1 MKKLFCAVLL
11 SFAVFASVFAEK
23 SKILSVGVTVPFVD
37 TTAEWEN
44 DFADDHEKGKGFGL
58 NFSLR
63 AVNENR
69 ISVLFE
75 FDGDYIKFDDMDG
88 LDVALLFGAGFNL
101 SPSDSWKIILSG
113 VVGVDL
119 LGRDETNKAYKT
131 DEDGSES
138 SYDVDNIISLTNFLV
153 GADLYISKRFKTSF
167 GIFAQCTV
175 GVGAG
180 TAINETSWRLSR
192 VNYSESVDGEGEIF
206 FVMPKLGL
214 CWNY

>member
-11 SFAVFASVFAEK
+11 SFALCASVFAEK
-23 SKILSVGVTVPFVD
+23 AKILSVGVAVPFAD

-75 FDGDYIKFDDMDG
+75 FDADYIKLDDMDG
-88 LDVALLFGAGFNL
+88 LDIAFWFGAGVNL
-101 SPSDSWKIILSG
+101 ASSDSWKIILSG
-113 VVGVDL
+113 VVALDL
-119 LGRDETNKAYKT
+119 LSRDETRTVHDSDRNKN
-131 DEDGSES
+131 
-138 SYDVDNIISLTNFLV
+138 YDVDNVISFTDFMV
-153 GADLYISKRFKTSF
+153 GADLYFCKRFKTSF

-180 TAINETSWRLSR
+180 TAMNEISWKVSH
-192 VNYSESVDGEGEIF
+192 VTHSESVDGDSEIF
-206 FVMPKLGL
+206 IVRPKLGL

>member
-11 SFAVFASVFAEK
+11 SFALFASVFAEK
-23 SKILSVGVTVPFVD
+23 AKILSVGVAVPFAD

-44 DFADDHEKGKGFGL
+44 DFTDDHEKGKGFGL

-75 FDGDYIKFDDMDG
+75 FDADYIKLDDMDG
-88 LDVALLFGAGFNL
+88 LDIAFWFGAGVNL
-101 SPSDSWKIILSG
+101 ASSDSWKIILSG
-113 VVGVDL
+113 VVGLDL
-119 LGRDETNKAYKT
+119 LSRDETRTVHDSDRNKN
-131 DEDGSES
+131 
-138 SYDVDNIISLTNFLV
+138 YDVDNVISFTDFMV
-153 GADLYISKRFKTSF
+153 GADLYFCKRFKTSF

-180 TAINETSWRLSR
+180 TAMNEISWKFSH
-192 VNYSESVDGEGEIF
+192 VTHSESVDGDSEIF
-206 FVMPKLGL
+206 IVRPKLGL